1 MIKKIMYFLMACL
14 LMTAF
19 LSCSDDE
26 SEDKASV
33 IDDYPLGDVNVTIAA
48 EVMDVSMDVIDSAVD
63 SAIDSAMMSGKRS
76 ATRATETQT
85 INFTDSTGK
94 IKVTG
99 EVTYDSDDEEYG
111 DFSYLL
117 TIEFDDYEEGGVILD
132 GQVDYEMYYTFD
144 VVTGQNIEYTYS
156 GDFKILYENHRYEI
170 EWDFVMS
177 CINYEYTITGT
188 YTCNGE
194 SYGSEMLTGFFTE
207 EESEDEDWR

>member
-33 IDDYPLGDVNVTIAA
+33 IDDYPMGDVDVAIAA
-48 EVMDVSMDVIDSAVD
+48 EVMNVSMNKIDSAVNN
-63 SAIDSAMMSGKRS
+63 AVMSGKRS
-76 ATRATETQT
+76 ATRATQTET

-99 EVTYDSDDEEYG
+99 EVTFDAGDETELSDY
-111 DFSYLL
+111 SYFL

-144 VVTGQNIEYTYS
+144 VDTGQNFEYTYS
-156 GDFKILYENHRYEI
+156 GDFKILYKGYRYEI
-170 EWDFVMS
+170 EWDFEMS
-177 CINYEYTITGT
+177 YVNFEYSITGS

-194 SYGSEMLTGFFTE
+194 TFGSEVLTGFVSD
-207 EESEDEDWR
+207 EESESEDWR